1 MPSIIPWKKQLAHL
15 LLFLSINVVGAK
27 LFNKYKKHIQI
38 CMHFDF
44 HFAFLLTWK
53 LNIFFDRMLDWMW
66 PVKHAIGENINYKK
80 HIQIAC
86 ILILKRGRCME
97 GLAGTIWGPKEG

>member
-1 MPSIIPWKKQLAHL
+1 MHQTCAKYHSLEKKQLAYL

-44 HFAFLLTWK
+44 QFAFVDLEIK
-53 LNIFFDRMLDWMW
+53 HFFRSD
-66 PVKHAIGENINYKK
+66 A
-80 HIQIAC
+80 
-86 ILILKRGRCME
+86 
-97 GLAGTIWGPKEG
+97 